1 MGCGARFAYAPAGT
15 RFASSARAPWLSIS
29 ATKEDDVIGCPAS
42 RAAAYAAA
50 TMLALIVTFGSSL
63 ASAQTRDRQPPT
75 TPTNLVVTGVTP
87 YSVSLTWNPST
98 DNSGRFSYV
107 ICCGNTSSM
116 TVPQNT
122 TSVTYTAG
130 LEAGRTFSLRVYA
143 IDAAGNA
150 SGVSNSVTGRLP
162 ADRTPPSTPSV
173 TVTDIG
179 STHATLAWRS
189 VEDGPHVWFW
199 VYQNGQPVLQ
209 GSSST
214 SATIPLLEPET
225 TYTFTV
231 QARDFA
237 MNFSPMSAPVL
248 VTTEAVNP
256 NDRTPPS
263 APTNLRESHYDG
275 EITLRWDQSTDDFDP
290 QSLIRYNVFVNGELA
305 SVIVGGGRTVVSG
318 QPGANTITIVAVDTA
333 GNESAAASITVEI

>member
-1 MGCGARFAYAPAGT
+1 VLRFPALPVV
-15 RFASSARAPWLSIS
+15 ARAAML
-29 ATKEDDVIGCPAS
+29 
-42 RAAAYAAA
+42 
-50 TMLALIVTFGSSL
+50 LALAVMLHSSF
-63 ASAQTRDRQPPT
+63 ASAQTRDRLPPT

-116 TVPQNT
+116 TVPQT
-122 TSVTYTAG
+122 TSSVTYTAG

-150 SGVSNSVTGRLP
+150 SSYSNSVTGRLP
-162 ADRTPPSTPSV
+162 ADRTPPSTPTV
-173 TVTDIG
+173 TVTDLG
-179 STHATLAWRS
+179 PTHATLAWRA

-209 GSSST
+209 GNSST
-214 SATIPLLEPET
+214 SATITLLEPET
-225 TYTFTV
+225 MYTFTV

-237 MNFSPMSAPVL
+237 MNLSPMSAPVR

-256 NDRTPPS
+256 NDHTPPS
-263 APTNLRESHYDG
+263 APTNLRASHYEE

-290 QSLIRYNVFVNGELA
+290 QSLIRYNIFVNGEPA
-305 SVIVGGGRTVVSG
+305 GVIVGGGRTVVSG
-318 QPGANTITIVAVDTA
+318 QPGANTVTIVAVDTA
-333 GNESAAASITVEI
+333 GNESAPVSILVEI